1 MNTLVNAQHSRKL
14 ALFIESPQLLIYVTI
29 GAILLGWFVGK
40 MGAYLGNK
48 FKAPARDPRDAR
60 ILSLEADQRVAHTQ
74 LDQTQ
79 TSLGLQSKSL
89 AETQALIGE
98 RDQIITDQHRVVRQ
112 LKDDLKDSVLKT
124 RELRR
129 ELSQRAA
136 EDLKSQVR
144 LRDVETELSVAQAS
158 TDLIATGVLDYSVAP
173 DPEGNDE
180 DRGRLVAVKT
190 KP

>member
-1 MNTLVNAQHSRKL
+1 MNAQHSRKL

-48 FKAPARDPRDAR
+48 FKAPVRDPRDAR

-89 AETQALIGE
+89 AETQVLIGE